1 MIKKNFYDDI
11 KLNIVGID
19 EVGRGALCGP
29 VVSCAVQLKKTIMK
43 QSFVTEIDDSKK
55 LKENKRNELAN
66 LIKKFSIFSYG
77 ICSNKVIDKINILQ
91 ATNLS
96 MKKAY
101 KSLGN
106 SESKVKIDGI
116 ESFFL
121 NNKTQF
127 VKNGDNKSI
136 VIAAASILAKSY
148 RDNIMINYSHKFP
161 GYSLEKN
168 KGYGSKIHILSI
180 KKLGITPIHRKS
192 FAPIKNLL
200 F

>member
-1 MIKKNFYDDI
+1 MIKENFYDDI

-106 SESKVKIDGI
+106 SASKVKIDGI